1 MCRIVFTMIVLN
13 IILWDLVVFL
23 FYEYKGNAFFS
34 NSKASSVDSAYFS
47 LFFFFFFSETAFSG
61 GDRKNYV
68 NERKK
73 YFEFLV

>member
-1 MCRIVFTMIVLN
+1 MIVLN

-47 LFFFFFFSETAFSG
+47 LFSLFSFQ
-61 GDRKNYV
+61 KLH
-68 NERKK
+68 
-73 YFEFLV
+73 FLVEIERIM